1 MKKYVII
8 CIMFVAGLKF
18 SAQTIDEK
26 IGKAMN
32 ESDWFAL
39 DSMYRT
45 TPKDSID
52 PFLEVFSR
60 CLLGNRLNRT
70 DISIPAF
77 QELLSTYSLDI
88 SNLASSI
95 YMYGMDLSREGR
107 NAEAASMINDIVSQ
121 TRQYLDSVTI
131 NRLTTTANRYSA
143 LSA

>member
-77 QELLSTYSLDI
+77 Q
-88 SNLASSI
+88 
-95 YMYGMDLSREGR
+95 
-107 NAEAASMINDIVSQ
+107 
-121 TRQYLDSVTI
+121 
-131 NRLTTTANRYSA
+131 
-143 LSA
+143 